1 MSEKDANLLKTVFSG
16 NLKRYMDRDKM
27 NTADLANALSLPFS
41 TVSDWVHGRKYP
53 RMDKVQIIADFF
65 GIMKS
70 DLTEE
75 SSGPHP
81 AEQKE
86 APLTAS
92 DEERLNQELIAR
104 LCQLTPEELEKVD
117 AFVQGLLAAR

>member
-1 MSEKDANLLKTVFSG
+1 MSEKDANLLKTVFSE
-16 NLKRYMDRDKM
+16 NLKRYMKRNKM
-27 NTADLANALSLPFS
+27 NTADLANALSIPFS

-53 RMDKVQIIADFF
+53 RMDKVQMVADFF

-75 SSGPHP
+75 P
-81 AEQKE
+81 ASYQPIEKE
-86 APLTAS
+86 EALPTVS
-92 DEERLNQELIAR
+92 DEERLDQELITR

-117 AFVQGLLAAR
+117 AFVQGILASH